1 MKRHDNAIATAASQ
15 LDEVCSLAARDMDA
29 ATLARV
35 RELINVTSERAEC
48 DPQWCV
54 IGMLGGTGAG
64 KSTLVNALCGGD
76 VVRAGVLRP
85 TTNEACAV
93 LPRGRAPGQLLQ
105 WLGVSVRVEA
115 TGALPGDVVVLDL
128 PDIDSIRDEHAQV
141 AARLAARV
149 DCLVVVV
156 NPQKYADARLHEE
169 WLERLRRSHASVTV
183 ALTHVD
189 MLDASSRD
197 AIVADLR
204 RILDERG
211 LEGAPIVPVCATNGQ
226 GVDVLAAHLS
236 QESQRVTRQAARA
249 QAALRE
255 AVALINDS
263 VGLTGRIRGLD
274 TEGMSEELAASA
286 AQLAGAPLIAD
297 AVAAST
303 RRAGRQAGGW
313 LPLRWVARLGA
324 DPLRRLHLDDESR
337 SLEGATPSLPTRSP
351 SDEASF
357 VNAVRHEVGRRG
369 QGRPSRWR
377 SHLID
382 RAVEGARGVPAAAHR
397 QVADH
402 VHVSTGAPRAARAFG
417 ALQLLAWVACV
428 AGIAWIGVVHAGRA
442 SLMEIGVPL
451 IGWVPVPTAL
461 ALGGCALTLAC
472 AWMNSLACRW
482 VASRRR
488 RIVVRDLTSLCREEV
503 ERLVVGPVREEDNRQ
518 VRIASF
524 IARLSR

>member
-1 MKRHDNAIATAASQ
+1 MRSA
-15 LDEVCSLAARDMDA
+15 
-29 ATLARV
+29 
-35 RELINVTSERAEC
+35 
-48 DPQWCV
+48 
-54 IGMLGGTGAG
+54 
-64 KSTLVNALCGGD
+64 
-76 VVRAGVLRP
+76 VVRDWHAGRYRRGKVHSRQRAVRGRGVGVLRP

-115 TGALPGDVVVLDL
+115 PGALPGDVVVLDL

-189 MLDASSRD
+189 TLDASSRD

-204 RILDERG
+204 RILNERG
-211 LEGAPIVPVCATNGQ
+211 LDGAPIVPVCATNGQ
-226 GVDVLAAHLS
+226 GVDALAAHLS
-236 QESQRVTRQAARA
+236 RESQRVTRQAARA

-286 AQLAGAPLIAD
+286 AQLTGAPLIAD

-303 RRAGRQAGGW
+303 RRAGRRAGGFPCDGW
-313 LPLRWVARLGA
+313 PVWAPIRCAACTWTTNHARWRE
-324 DPLRRLHLDDESR
+324 PRRACRRAHPPMRRHS
-337 SLEGATPSLPTRSP
+337 STWYATRSG
-351 SDEASF
+351 A
-357 VNAVRHEVGRRG
+357 AGRDAPRAG
-369 QGRPSRWR
+369 VATSSIAPSRELAGFPPPPTGR
-377 SHLID
+377 SS
-382 RAVEGARGVPAAAHR
+382 ATFT
-397 QVADH
+397 
-402 VHVSTGAPRAARAFG
+402 SGAPRAARAFG
-417 ALQLLAWVACV
+417 VLQLLAWVACV

-442 SLMEIGVPL
+442 ALVEIGVPF

-488 RIVVRDLTSLCREEV
+488 RIVARDLTSLCREEV

>member
-1 MKRHDNAIATAASQ
+1 MKRYDNAIATAASQ

-35 RELINVTSERAEC
+35 RELITVTSERAEC

-64 KSTLVNALCGGD
+64 KSTLVNALCGGE

-115 TGALPGDVVVLDL
+115 PGALPGDVVVLDL

-189 MLDASSRD
+189 TLDGSSRD
-197 AIVADLR
+197 AIAADLR

-303 RRAGRQAGGW
+303 RRAGRRAGGW
-313 LPLRWVARLGA
+313 LPLRWVARMGA

-369 QGRPSRWR
+369 QGRPSRWG

-382 RAVEGARGVPAAAHR
+382 RAVEG
-397 QVADH
+397 
-402 VHVSTGAPRAARAFG
+402 AARAFG

-442 SLMEIGVPL
+442 ALMEIGVPL